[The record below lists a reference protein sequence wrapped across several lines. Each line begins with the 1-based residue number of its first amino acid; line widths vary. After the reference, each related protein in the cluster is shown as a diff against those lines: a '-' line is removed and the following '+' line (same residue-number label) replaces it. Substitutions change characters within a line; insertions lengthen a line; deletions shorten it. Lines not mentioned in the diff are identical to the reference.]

1 MSSAQQHHIVPVKTL
16 LTIGAILVFLTILT
30 VFIGYL
36 HLPNPYNVIA
46 GIGIAVIKA
55 SLVVMFFMN
64 LYWDHKRFNIMVFL
78 AGLVFLSVFVGL
90 TLLDTLHRAHIT
102 PGF

>member
-1 MSSAQQHHIVPVKTL
+1 MSEQHHHIVPIKMI
-16 LTIGAILVFLTILT
+16 LTVGAILVFLTILT

-46 GIGIAVIKA
+46 GIGIAVVKA
-55 SLVVMFFMN
+55 CLVVMFFMN
-64 LYWDHKRFNIMVFL
+64 LYWERRRFNIMVFL
-78 AGLVFLSVFVGL
+78 AGIVFLTVFVGI

>member
-1 MSSAQQHHIVPVKTL
+1 MSEQHHHIVPFKTI

-36 HLPNPYNVIA
+36 HLPNPYNVIF
-46 GIGIAVIKA
+46 GIGIAVVKA

-64 LYWDHKRFNIMVFL
+64 LYWERRKFNIMVFL
-78 AGLVFLSVFVGL
+78 AGIVFLSVFTGL
-90 TLLDTLHRAHIT
+90 TLLDTLHRAHIV

>member
-1 MSSAQQHHIVPVKTL
+1 MSEQHHHIVPIKMI
-16 LTIGAILVFLTILT
+16 LTVGAILVFLTILT

-64 LYWDHKRFNIMVFL
+64 LYWERRRFNIMVFL
-78 AGLVFLSVFVGL
+78 AGIVFLTVFVGI